1 MAERPPNIPPSVL
14 EKRRKREAPMDV
26 DGDDDDSVQP
36 PPAKRP
42 MTMRERELA
51 EGDDFYLNLRD
62 HWLLK
67 NPHERNDIIP
77 EIMDGH
83 NIADFFDP
91 DIEAKLNE
99 LEEEEKA
106 LEEAGLYDEE
116 EDPDDTDPKMQELRA
131 TAKKCVFFSI
141 CSYLSTLGFVKRGH
155 CEFSNL
161 KHGKIRKKDAFHA
174 LIREFRAIK

>member
-1 MAERPPNIPPSVL
+1 ME
-14 EKRRKREAPMDV
+14 V
-26 DGDDDDSVQP
+26 DGDASAQP

-42 MTMRERELA
+42 MTMRDRELA

-77 EIMDGH
+77 EIVDGH

-99 LEEEEKA
+99 LEEQEKA
-106 LEEAGLYDEE
+106 MEEAGVYDEE
-116 EDPDDTDPKMQELRA
+116 EDPDDADPEMQKLRII
-131 TAKKCVFFSI
+131 AKKLVLRHHTQSAHFV
-141 CSYLSTLGFVKRGH
+141 GFARHGH
-155 CEFSNL
+155 CEFSNHRL
-161 KHGKIRKKDAFHA
+161 GRIRRRDAFHA
-174 LIREFRAIK
+174 LKRVYLASK